1 MLLTRAVRP
10 DRLIIAAKS
19 FVESVFGSEFV
30 QKADALLNLE
40 QIINEEIQGLTP
52 ILLCSVPGH
61 DASNRVEELATNLNK
76 NLTSIAIGSA
86 EGFSLAEQAINTAA
100 KQGNWVLLKNVH
112 LAPQWLKELEK
123 KLHSLKP
130 HESFRLFLSTEIH
143 PKLPTSLLRMGLCL
157 VFEPATGI
165 RPSLMRTLNEFS
177 ESRMEKIPNIRA
189 KAYFR
194 LAWLHALVVE
204 RLRYTPLGWSKHYE
218 INESDLRFACDT
230 IDQWIRNEGKD
241 DIAWDALR
249 YLIASCIYGGRLDNR
264 FDQRLLAS
272 FVAKLFCQES
282 LNSSYPLI
290 QDDTSSLSIPMPQD
304 TTKMK
309 YVEWVKQLPANEKP
323 TWLGLPDNAEK
334 VLLIS
339 EGSKFAVDLLKCD
352 QSDESTLALDLD
364 AGENKDEG
372 DTAGKP
378 AWMVHVQHTTANWLK
393 LLPKTLPTIKRTTE
407 NIKDPLFRCVEREVN
422 FASNLLRSVRQ
433 DLTDIQAVCD
443 GSKKQT
449 NDTRDLL
456 NNLSK
461 GITPPTWKK
470 YRVPPRISA
479 MQWMS
484 DFVARLKQLDKLAT
498 LTTNEGVQSLRS
510 VQMWLGG
517 LFTPE
522 AYLTATRQ
530 CAAQSLQ
537 VSLEELIMH
546 VQMLDQPSQ
555 IDSNKQNIF
564 LITGLKLQGASCR
577 NNALFYSSAIIDDIP
592 LLAIEWKMPTD
603 PALSQK
609 KNNQQDVTLPVY
621 GNGLRTELLCTMNVK
636 AGQANTSEFHFYERG
651 VAVLASALE

>member
-264 FDQRLLAS
+264 YDEDDL
-272 FVAKLFCQES
+272 E
-282 LNSSYPLI
+282 NS
-290 QDDTSSLSIPMPQD
+290 
-304 TTKMK
+304 
-309 YVEWVKQLPANEKP
+309 
-323 TWLGLPDNAEK
+323 
-334 VLLIS
+334 
-339 EGSKFAVDLLKCD
+339 
-352 QSDESTLALDLD
+352 
-364 AGENKDEG
+364 
-372 DTAGKP
+372 
-378 AWMVHVQHTTANWLK
+378 
-393 LLPKTLPTIKRTTE
+393 
-407 NIKDPLFRCVEREVN
+407 
-422 FASNLLRSVRQ
+422 
-433 DLTDIQAVCD
+433 
-443 GSKKQT
+443 
-449 NDTRDLL
+449 
-456 NNLSK
+456 
-461 GITPPTWKK
+461 
-470 YRVPPRISA
+470 
-479 MQWMS
+479 
-484 DFVARLKQLDKLAT
+484 
-498 LTTNEGVQSLRS
+498 
-510 VQMWLGG
+510 
-517 LFTPE
+517 
-522 AYLTATRQ
+522 
-530 CAAQSLQ
+530 
-537 VSLEELIMH
+537 
-546 VQMLDQPSQ
+546 
-555 IDSNKQNIF
+555 F
-564 LITGLKLQGASCR
+564 LI
-577 NNALFYSSAIIDDIP
+577 I
-592 LLAIEWKMPTD
+592 
-603 PALSQK
+603 
-609 KNNQQDVTLPVY
+609 
-621 GNGLRTELLCTMNVK
+621 
-636 AGQANTSEFHFYERG
+636 
-651 VAVLASALE
+651 